1 MAEVRSEEI
10 RGMKDATT
18 ISASSPAG
26 TASHQTNGKRNRSP
40 RALFSEVAC
49 ETARLA
55 GKPLTFLMAVTLVA
69 IWGLT
74 GPLFHYSDTWQLV
87 INTSTTIVTF
97 LMVFLLQHTQNR
109 DTLALQLKLA
119 EVIIALRHA
128 ENRVATIEDLSEE
141 ELEHLHEEYRQR
153 ADETLDHLSRRR
165 GDRTDERAS

>member
-1 MAEVRSEEI
+1 MKRRNGDFRLPHGC
-10 RGMKDATT
+10 RGRL
-18 ISASSPAG
+18 PN
-26 TASHQTNGKRNRSP
+26 QPTNGTRQATGPGEHYFR
-40 RALFSEVAC
+40 EVAC

-55 GKPLTFLMAVTLVA
+55 GKPLTFLIAVTLVVVWA
-69 IWGLT
+69 LT

-119 EVIIALRHA
+119 EIIISLRHA

-153 ADETLDHLSRRR
+153 ADETLDHLSRGAVRQ
-165 GDRTDERAS
+165 RAS